1 MMLREKINLGID
13 VPAWFYREI
22 KGIDPQ
28 LVFVFH
34 KFQTLYDDVMN
45 EYSGS
50 FEDSRHNIHN
60 ELGQEL
66 WGYPL
71 SNLRGA
77 PVPDL
82 HWHIWRYAWP
92 HGYTH
97 VVKLESRED
106 GYLGILLSRLHLQA
120 HATSARHYQRL
131 KAEEDERQREKAQK
145 DAESFKRDIDAE
157 NAPFYKRAMDNAMSG
172 HLNPTNPTR
181 DSIISY
187 SNQKNRSRII
197 RPLDDTEG
205 GLIIPDYLKR

>member
-1 MMLREKINLGID
+1 MRRVCVPGID
-13 VPAWFYREI
+13 LPAWFIHEI
-22 KGIDPQ
+22 KGIDDKLEFIWHQ
-28 LVFVFH
+28 YV
-34 KFQTLYDDVMN
+34 TMYDDVMN
-45 EYSGS
+45 SYSGTY
-50 FEDSRHNIHN
+50 EDSRHNIHN

-66 WGYPL
+66 WGYPIG
-71 SNLRGA
+71 NLHGA

-97 VVKLESRED
+97 VVKLESKES

-131 KAEEDERQREKAQK
+131 KAEEDEKQRLKSQK
-145 DAESFKRDIDAE
+145 DIQDYKRDVDRE
-157 NAPFYKRAMDNAMSG
+157 NAPFYKKAMDNALSG
-172 HLNPTNPTR
+172 HLNPTNPTK
-181 DSIISY
+181 DQIISFPG
-187 SNQKNRSRII
+187 QKNRSRII